1 MWLLIITGILPLV
14 FGNRLLITL
23 NWPNSTNQQQ
33 GVGSQFGFQQA
44 GGWQASRL
52 QIQAEGLWTLC
63 RGDRLHVQLGLC
75 SSHFIECSRSGG
87 GGFVVRTCPFKSYV
101 FMNGQCLPAHQ
112 FKECHDYVLNVINEE
127 TKHLVESES
136 FCANGAGI
144 YRGNNGPHFDQCSRQ
159 ALICHPNRRDA
170 ISLLCLS
177 GQTLTENLECVAA
190 PRTCHSGLEVTAP
203 IREFFLQRACS
214 AGWVGKRPAGAP
226 GNSDLKQYQPESQCA
241 SWYVMCQPRPHI
253 IHCGSGEIFDR
264 HQEKCRKWH
273 AGDVCAMSGVCTG
286 REWQSVPIGKCQSQF
301 IYCEGSAGKLYSC
314 GDGMVFDGEC
324 KPRETVSECDL
335 CKEGERRPSSSCN
348 EYYECA
354 WKNRA
359 LNWQQR
365 KCGSGEAFND
375 YMKACQKDYTCAAA
389 KTCIHGSSFAVNC
402 RDYMYCTGERYEMF
416 SCPPNTRWDVH
427 AKTCVM
433 DPTCEMSSYPSPNSC
448 LNGDAVPSADCVT
461 YQICLNS
468 TYYSAP
474 CRDDF
479 GYPAVACSHCFSSAD
494 TYPVD
499 QLTFPGQ
506 CSSQDRLP
514 HPQDCAA
521 YYTCVGKSWSYRRC
535 EKSGTIYDS
544 VTKTCIQATSWQCSS
559 STQVQCRHGERIIHR
574 DPSMC
579 DRLTE
584 CRHGSWVDLQCP
596 AGYIYDAKTFNCVR
610 GQCQGVQQYPQV
622 LPPPQPVAGS
632 PQVAPPASNQNGPV
646 AAQSSIYGV
655 PNFVSP
661 SCHGSLR
668 APDQYDCSRFW
679 ECGSSGTFHSMTC
692 PIGSVYDTRKKICM
706 QGTCSSAKCV
716 ERSFQP
722 TEECGVYK

>member
-1 MWLLIITGILPLV
+1 M
-14 FGNRLLITL
+14 FR
-23 NWPNSTNQQQ
+23 
-33 GVGSQFGFQQA
+33 
-44 GGWQASRL
+44 
-52 QIQAEGLWTLC
+52 
-63 RGDRLHVQLGLC
+63 
-75 SSHFIECSRSGG
+75 
-87 GGFVVRTCPFKSYV
+87 
-101 FMNGQCLPAHQ
+101 
-112 FKECHDYVLNVINEE
+112 
-127 TKHLVESES
+127 
-136 FCANGAGI
+136 
-144 YRGNNGPHFDQCSRQ
+144 
-159 ALICHPNRRDA
+159 
-170 ISLLCLS
+170 
-177 GQTLTENLECVAA
+177 
-190 PRTCHSGLEVTAP
+190 
-203 IREFFLQRACS
+203 
-214 AGWVGKRPAGAP
+214 
-226 GNSDLKQYQPESQCA
+226 
-241 SWYVMCQPRPHI
+241 
-253 IHCGSGEIFDR
+253 
-264 HQEKCRKWH
+264 
-273 AGDVCAMSGVCTG
+273 G

-389 KTCIHGSSFAVNC
+389 KTVSATALYFSIIREVFNRTTCIHGSSFAVNC

-596 AGYIYDAKTFNCVR
+596 AGYIYGNDAKTFNCVR

-679 ECGSSGTFHSMTC
+679 ECGSSGTFHSMVEHARLQNVLREASSQQKNVEYIREEYYSMLQCHSGAVRPHQSNQASYMFCQYGVWVERTC
-692 PIGSVYDTRKKICM
+692 PEGEAFDWKTLGCVVAAKPPSYRPKCYEGEMKPVAGQNAVVDDGFEKRALMAI
-706 QGTCSSAKCV
+706 SSTMDIACLEIVANKD
-716 ERSFQP
+716 SP
-722 TEECGVYK
+722 AS